1 MNRWFLLLIWVGVVA
16 VLTVVLML
24 AVPEV
29 GTPHG

>member
-29 GTPHG
+29 RTRHG